1 MSSLSR
7 RHFIAATASLGV
19 GASATNGS
27 AATVSS
33 QAASSADT
41 RSDED
46 PLGVRGDFPVV
57 RERTYLN
64 SAYITPVPTSV
75 VAAGRAFVERKAGR
89 PIPLGEMLRATD
101 EVRAQFARLINA
113 DAGEIGFLFSTSEGE
128 NIVAN
133 ALDLKAGDNI
143 VIDDLH
149 YETEFARHR
158 AADRPSSR
166 WTGRGA

>member
-27 AATVSS
+27 AATVST
-33 QAASSADT
+33 QAASSANT

-64 SAYITPVPTSV
+64 SAYITPVPTPV

-89 PIPLGEMLRATD
+89 PIPLGEMLRED
-101 EVRAQFARLINA
+101 RRGPRPVCPA
-113 DAGEIGFLFSTSEGE
+113 DQC
-128 NIVAN
+128 
-133 ALDLKAGDNI
+133 
-143 VIDDLH
+143 
-149 YETEFARHR
+149 
-158 AADRPSSR
+158 
-166 WTGRGA
+166 